1 MQISPISPW
10 GSTFSGSSIAT
21 ISTTVPGTGT
31 PSEPSRLPP
40 GEVGLQVATGEVSLR
55 P

>member
-10 GSTFSGSSIAT
+10 GSTFSGSSMEQM
-21 ISTTVPGTGT
+21 STTVPGTGT

-40 GEVGLQVATGEVSLR
+40 GVVGLQVATGAVSLS

>member
-1 MQISPISPW
+1 MQISPISPC
-10 GSTFSGSSIAT
+10 GSTFSGSSTAQM
-21 ISTTVPGTGT
+21 STTVPGTGT

-40 GEVGLQVATGEVSLR
+40 GEVGLHVAIGEVSLK